1 MSNIFQKWRK
11 KRKRAKMMAQN
22 GKLSQDVGSE
32 EGYRRQL
39 SMHKIAAMKKTV
51 LTVAVVAAVAVGLVL
66 FIEKRSYRTYDIIQT
81 SEQEDIV
88 STKYEVMSGKILR
101 YSPDGAAL
109 VNSEMDAYWSS
120 LYEMQNPVAD
130 IRGDWAVIADVDGT
144 SMKIFDKDGEAGSV
158 TTSYSI
164 VKARISSNG
173 LVAAILDGGDSTWI
187 NYYDS
192 DGSLIAENQTHVE
205 DPGYPMDVAVSDNGE
220 IMMVTYQ
227 FIDGSD
233 TTSYVAFYNFGDVGQ
248 NEDDRIVS
256 GYTYEGVVIPE
267 IRYFDAERSVVFRE
281 DGFTVYKGRQIPK
294 ESATEK
300 VDKEIVS
307 TFCDD
312 DTIGMVFKNGNK
324 DKQYTMKVYSIN
336 GSLRFTKDF
345 NIPYTTIKISGGNI
359 LLYNDSQ
366 ICVMNSRGVEKYS
379 GTVDGSI
386 NNFIKIGWNRYLL
399 VLDSGVNV
407 IKFS

>member
-1 MSNIFQKWRK
+1 MEDNKTNEKRK
-11 KRKRAKMMAQN
+11 KKSRRH
-22 GKLSQDVGSE
+22 
-32 EGYRRQL
+32 RRQQL
-39 SMHKIAAMKKTV
+39 KRVLIAALIVIAVVIIAVVVIQRRTYHKYSVQSSAKNEDVQSAGYVKLGDCVLKYASDGASLLNQKQETV
-51 LTVAVVAAVAVGLVL
+51 WKQSYEMTDPVADVREETAVVADKEGTLMYIFKKDAPVGAV
-66 FIEKRSYRTYDIIQT
+66 E
-81 SEQEDIV
+81 
-88 STKYEVMSGKILR
+88 
-101 YSPDGAAL
+101 
-109 VNSEMDAYWSS
+109 
-120 LYEMQNPVAD
+120 
-130 IRGDWAVIADVDGT
+130 T
-144 SMKIFDKDGEAGSV
+144 SMPIL
-158 TTSYSI
+158 
-164 VKARISSNG
+164 KARVAQSG
-173 LVAAILDGGDSTWI
+173 VVAAILQDGEKTWI
-187 NYYDS
+187 DFYAT
-192 DGSLIAENQTHVE
+192 DGSLIAENQTRI
-205 DPGYPMDVAVSDNGE
+205 DSPGYPVDLAVSPDGKL
-220 IMMVTYQ
+220 IMISYLYVE
-227 FIDGSD
+227 DGQ

-267 IRYFDAERSVVFRE
+267 IRYFDAERSVAFRE